1 MRHDRRVAPS
11 RYGAATRGQM
21 MIIVVLSLTVLMG
34 FMALGIDGARVFMEA
49 QRVQKAADE
58 AALAAVVSGST
69 GGAGAAQGMAD
80 TMVTRNLPV
89 GAGSGVTDTST
100 LVDGLALRDHVVVHE
115 SGFPLFFGAVIGQPR
130 ADITRAATAEYSG
143 PGDLGNPTNTLG
155 DPHAL
160 ITSYAPTGTVSTA
173 GPVAAALPQNLS
185 LSINGPDQMTENGDP
200 YSPLDVLSDPPFVPA
215 TTTLT
220 NPFRANLTSPF
231 NGYDYKVTIPPGEH
245 GATYIQV
252 YDAETCTGSSGA
264 ANAPFGDFMQSGGY
278 SLPYTDRILRYPAPL
293 SLTGPY
299 APDPSYGPYPTYYS
313 LTKLDPVTGLTETL
327 TTGAGLVTSG
337 MTNTLLPPNV
347 IIAPTE
353 GVSPTVAGE
362 PACDPTFTSKWYTLA
377 KVDASVAGSYDIN
390 VNTCL
395 DPLNRGPN
403 TNGAGL
409 PNCRGTEVN
418 NFALRAITTG
428 SGPASNVSCRT
439 DVASSAINDPT
450 CQAITPNDLSNQP
463 EVAGI
468 GRESVMVRSAGGG
481 AGTALL
487 YLSYIKPQYAGA
499 WLRIRLFDP
508 GDLPGGSS
516 LQIVRPDGSYAP
528 FEWSTQGLDGSA
540 APFTTTMQNNGSTSL
555 ITSYPASGLQPPTFT
570 PTPSNTPVPTSTPT
584 NTATPGPT
592 DTPAPTSTPTNTP
605 TVTNTPVP
613 AATATETNTP
623 VPTATATDTPTPLPT
638 DTPGGPTNT
647 PTATPLPTSTPT
659 MTATPAP
666 TGTPTNTPL
675 PTATPTDTPT
685 PLPTATP
692 TVTNTPLPTST
703 PTVTNTPL
711 PTATP
716 TLVIDQG

>member
-1 MRHDRRVAPS
+1 MRHDRRAARS
-11 RYGAATRGQM
+11 RYGASARGQM

-160 ITSYAPTGTVSTA
+160 ITSYAPTGTVSMT

-185 LSINGPDQMTENGDP
+185 LSINGPDQMTEQGDP

-220 NPFRANLTSPF
+220 NPFRANLTPPF

-252 YDAETCTGSSGA
+252 YDAETCASTSGKA
-264 ANAPFGDFMQSGGY
+264 SDAPFGDFLQSGGY
-278 SLPYTDRILRYPAPL
+278 SLPYTGNILTYPAPG
-293 SLTGPY
+293 GP
-299 APDPSYGPYPTYYS
+299 YGPYPTYYS

-327 TTGAGLVTSG
+327 TTGPGLVTSG

-353 GVSPTVAGE
+353 GSGSS
-362 PACDPTFTSKWYTLA
+362 CDPTFTSKWYTLA

-395 DPLNRGPN
+395 DPINRGL
-403 TNGAGL
+403 NGAGL
-409 PNCRGTEVN
+409 PNCKGTEVN

-428 SGPASNVSCRT
+428 SVSVSAT
-439 DVASSAINDPT
+439 DVHCDGSTSMSTSAPDPMH
-450 CQAITPNDLSNQP
+450 CQAITPNDPSNQP

-468 GRESVMVRSAGGG
+468 GRESVMVRSAGAG

-508 GDLPGGSS
+508 GDVSGASS

-555 ITSYPASGLQPPTFT
+555 ITSYPASGLQPPAFT
-570 PTPSNTPVPTSTPT
+570 PTPTNTPLPTSTPT

-592 DTPAPTSTPTNTP
+592 DTPVPTSTPTNTP

-613 AATATETNTP
+613 TATSTNTP
-623 VPTATATDTPTPLPT
+623 TATPT

-666 TGTPTNTPL
+666 TGTPTNTPA
-675 PTATPTDTPT
+675 PTATPTVTNT

-703 PTVTNTPL
+703 PTPVVNR
-711 PTATP
+711 
-716 TLVIDQG
+716 G

>member
-1 MRHDRRVAPS
+1 MRHDRRAASS
-11 RYGAATRGQM
+11 RYGASARGQM

-69 GGAGAAQGMAD
+69 GGADAAQGMAD

-155 DPHAL
+155 DPNAL
-160 ITSYAPTGTVSTA
+160 ITSYAPTGTVSMT
-173 GPVAAALPQNLS
+173 GPVVAALPQHLS
-185 LSINGPDQMTENGDP
+185 LSINGPDQITEQGDP

-220 NPFRANLTSPF
+220 NPFRANLTPPF

-252 YDAETCTGSSGA
+252 YDAETCASTSGKA
-264 ANAPFGDFMQSGGY
+264 SDAPFGDFLQSGGY
-278 SLPYTDRILRYPAPL
+278 SLPYTGNILTYPAPG
-293 SLTGPY
+293 GP
-299 APDPSYGPYPTYYS
+299 YGPYPTYYS

-327 TTGAGLVTSG
+327 TTGPGLVTSG

-353 GVSPTVAGE
+353 GSGSS
-362 PACDPTFTSKWYTLA
+362 CDPTFTSKWYTLA

-395 DPLNRGPN
+395 DPINRGL
-403 TNGAGL
+403 NGAGL
-409 PNCRGTEVN
+409 PNCKGTEVN

-428 SGPASNVSCRT
+428 TTPAS
-439 DVASSAINDPT
+439 DVHCDGSTTGSDPMH
-450 CQAITPNDLSNQP
+450 CQTITPNDLSNQP

-508 GDLPGGSS
+508 GDVSGASS

-592 DTPAPTSTPTNTP
+592 DTPAPTRTPTNTS
-605 TVTNTPVP
+605 TETNTPVP

-638 DTPGGPTNT
+638 NTPGGPPNT
-647 PTATPLPTSTPT
+647 PTATPPPTSTPT

-666 TGTPTNTPL
+666 TGTPT
-675 PTATPTDTPT
+675 DT

-692 TVTNTPLPTST
+692 TVTNTPLPTVT

-711 PTATP
+711 PTSTATDTP
-716 TLVIDQG
+716 TPLPTSTPTPVVNIG

>member
-1 MRHDRRVAPS
+1 MQRTRRAAP
-11 RYGAATRGQM
+11 RPHRAARGQM

-80 TMVTRNLPV
+80 TMVTRNLLV

-115 SGFPLFFGAVIGQPR
+115 ANFPLFFGAVIGRPR

-155 DPHAL
+155 DPNAP

-173 GPVAAALPQNLS
+173 GAVAAALPQNLS

-215 TTTLT
+215 TTTLA
-220 NPFRANLTSPF
+220 NPFRAKLTSPF

-278 SLPYTDRILRYPAPL
+278 SLPYTDRILRYPAPM
-293 SLTGPY
+293 SLTGSY

-313 LTKLDPVTGLTETL
+313 LTRLDPVTGLTQTL
-327 TTGAGLVTSG
+327 TTGPGLVTTG
-337 MTNTLLPPNV
+337 LTNTLLPPNV

-353 GVSPTVAGE
+353 GVSPTVVGE
-362 PACDPTFTSKWYTLA
+362 AACDPTFTGKWYTLA

-395 DPLNRGPN
+395 DPINRGPN
-403 TNGAGL
+403 GNGTGL

-428 SGPASNVSCRT
+428 SDPASDVSCGT
-439 DVASSAINDPT
+439 DPA

-487 YLSYIKPQYAGA
+487 YLSYIKPQYAGS

-540 APFTTTMQNNGSTSL
+540 TPFTTTMQNNGSTSL
-555 ITSYPASGLQPPTFT
+555 ITSYPASGLQPPAFT
-570 PTPSNTPVPTSTPT
+570 PTPTNTPLPTDTPT

-605 TVTNTPVP
+605 TVTNTPLPTSTPTV
-613 AATATETNTP
+613 TNTP
-623 VPTATATDTPTPLPT
+623 VPTATSTDTPTPTPT
-638 DTPGGPTNT
+638 NTPGGPTAT
-647 PTATPLPTSTPT
+647 PTDIPLPTATPTVTATPAPTATPT

-666 TGTPTNTPL
+666 TGTPTDTPL
-675 PTATPTDTPT
+675 PTSTATVTNTPVPTATSTDTPT

-692 TVTNTPLPTST
+692 T
-703 PTVTNTPL
+703 
-711 PTATP
+711 
-716 TLVIDQG
+716 LVSDNG